1 MTTTKTDY
9 LRLKPKKKNPVRLR
23 EALNPKKVTL
33 ARKKVV
39 RIRNN
44 PT

>member
-9 LRLKPKKKNPVRLR
+9 LRLKPKKKNLVKQRK
-23 EALNPKKVTL
+23 ALNPKKVTL